1 MSEEAVRMPWKETET
16 NFSAIEVDVTVFP
29 NNRCRE
35 FYGDEFVG
43 DKMLCAGHEEG
54 GVDACQVRI
63 VFHKQF
69 LTKNIDKNENLQHAY
84 ILSRAIP
91 AAR

>member
-54 GVDACQVRI
+54 GVDACQVG
-63 VFHKQF
+63 FF
-69 LTKNIDKNENLQHAY
+69 LNEKPNAELTRCIAVT
-84 ILSRAIP
+84 ISR
-91 AAR
+91 RQ

>member
-54 GVDACQVRI
+54 GVDACQVG
-63 VFHKQF
+63 FF
-69 LTKNIDKNENLQHAY
+69 LNEEPNAELTRCIAVT
-84 ILSRAIP
+84 ISR
-91 AAR
+91 RK